1 MATWNTGPFD
11 NDEAQELLED
21 LRSGL
26 LDPVELIPNTGY
38 RRIDAD
44 EGQIVVALAALATSE
59 EDDLPDGISPDIVA
73 PLREPTVKERLR
85 QNLEAIVA
93 DAQVSDLFAWW
104 QTHHPDKVLEWKA
117 ASWVSLG

>member
-1 MATWNTGPFD
+1 MATWNIGPYD

-21 LRSGL
+21 LCSGL
-26 LDPVELIPNTGY
+26 LDPVDLIPNTGY

-44 EGQIVVALAALATSE
+44 EGQIVIALAALATTP
-59 EDDLPDGISPDIVA
+59 DADLPEGLTADVVGT
-73 PLREPTVKERLR
+73 LREPAIKDRLR

-104 QTHHPDKVLEWKA
+104 QKNHPEKLLEWKA